1 MNQLQHE
8 TSPYLLQHKN
18 NPVDWYPWK
27 EEVLQKAQQENKLLI
42 ISVGYAACHWC
53 HHGGGLYSLYVPKS
67 FPRPCR
73 RDHSSSRTQRPQLA

>member
-27 EEVLQKAQQENKLLI
+27 EEVLQKAQQEKVNISLIELENTNKQNKSELYKLLEEKTDLI
-42 ISVGYAACHWC
+42 RNRNSEFERKINHYI
-53 HHGGGLYSLYVPKS
+53 KN
-67 FPRPCR
+67 
-73 RDHSSSRTQRPQLA
+73 